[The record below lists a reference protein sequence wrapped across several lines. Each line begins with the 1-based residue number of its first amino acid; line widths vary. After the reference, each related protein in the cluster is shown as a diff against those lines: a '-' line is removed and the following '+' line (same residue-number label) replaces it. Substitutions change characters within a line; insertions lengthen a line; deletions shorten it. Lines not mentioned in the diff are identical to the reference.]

1 MKQKDEECPPDGPD
15 VRSHVLYRWR
25 WRPLGHGVTMEN
37 LLMRHLCIFKKSV
50 FDFTLRYGLTSPH
63 PGGSY
68 RIRTRPDASGYIWTI
83 RESLARMTCLCD
95 EAVKCSPDV
104 RKGPSGRQGQFLCPG
119 VGLL

>member
-37 LLMRHLCIFKKSV
+37 LLMRHFCIFKKSV

-68 RIRTRPDASGYIWTI
+68 RIRTHQDTFGPSANPWLEYQVY
-83 RESLARMTCLCD
+83 LM
-95 EAVKCSPDV
+95 AVKCSPDV